1 MFGKK
6 SFMNYKRKQLTP
18 DLTPLIDVVFLL
30 LIFFMVATTF
40 NNTKGMKINLPKAE
54 VGESIDTIE
63 KISVLIDENQTI
75 KIKVEAKNKKDI
87 IIDVEKESLK
97 TELNKI
103 VSNASQ
109 KDVSILADKKIEY
122 GKIVEIISDVKSA
135 GATGLNIEIEK
146 TN

>member
-63 KISVLIDENQTI
+63 KISSYLVGKLFL
-75 KIKVEAKNKKDI
+75 
-87 IIDVEKESLK
+87 SL
-97 TELNKI
+97 
-103 VSNASQ
+103 
-109 KDVSILADKKIEY
+109 
-122 GKIVEIISDVKSA
+122 
-135 GATGLNIEIEK
+135 
-146 TN
+146 